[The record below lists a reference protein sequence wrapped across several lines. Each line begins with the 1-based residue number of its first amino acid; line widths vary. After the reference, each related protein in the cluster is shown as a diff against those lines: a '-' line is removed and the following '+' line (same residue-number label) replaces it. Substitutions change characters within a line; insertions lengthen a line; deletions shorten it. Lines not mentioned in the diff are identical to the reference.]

1 MDEDQPNNP
10 LHGVT
15 LKAILED
22 LVERHGWPELYQR
35 ISINCFKSNPT
46 IKSSLKFLRKT
57 EWARIKVEKLYVA
70 DHARI
75 ARNKKR
81 NKRREAMRRYRRE
94 HEAEEPSPTLTTNA
108 TTTPVDGEE
117 E

>member
-1 MDEDQPNNP
+1 MGEDQPNNP

-15 LKAILED
+15 LKFILED

-35 ISINCFKSNPT
+35 ISINCFQSNPT

-81 NKRREAMRRYRRE
+81 NKRREEMRRYRRE
-94 HEAEEPSPTLTTNA
+94 QEAEEGTQPLATNTSTLPS
-108 TTTPVDGEE
+108 VGEE
-117 E
+117 